1 VSGREQVLAAV
12 RAALR
17 DVPAGEGPDD
27 VPVPRD
33 YRRAG
38 ELSPRER
45 VALLAERVADYRASV
60 HRTTSDGV
68 AALVGRILDMEAAER
83 VLVAPGLDA
92 SWWPALEGP
101 AADDGTLS
109 ALGLDAVD
117 AAVTGCAV
125 AIAETGTLVL
135 DGSPRCGRRLL
146 SLVPDLHVCV
156 VDAAD
161 GVGTVPEALE
171 RVDARKRPVTLV
183 SGPSAT
189 SDIELSRVEGV
200 HGPRRL
206 HVVIVDEAAEG

>member
-1 VSGREQVLAAV
+1 MTAREQVLAAV

-17 DVPAGEGPDD
+17 DVPAAEAPGD

-38 ELSPRER
+38 ELSSPDV
-45 VALLAERVADYRASV
+45 VALLVERVADYQATV
-60 HRTTSDGV
+60 HRAAGDEV
-68 AALVGRILDMEAAER
+68 AGLVGRILDVEAAER

-92 SWWPALEGP
+92 SWWPAVDGVV
-101 AADDGTLS
+101 ADDGSLG

-161 GVGTVPEALE
+161 VVATVPEALE

-206 HVVIVDEAAEG
+206 HVVIVDEA